1 MQQDGPN
8 SGTGVVQGGAAGG
21 QQAPGITLCQ
31 VRQISFSND
40 NASKVTCRFR
50 TDGPFKIQL
59 IQQPGHHPVQNSRP
73 VGSKSRKQEEDEI
86 KGRLFVLSKWETIT
100 LHVAFIPEQIPASEW
115 HHYLTRHEHVF
126 KGDLIVEYPRETSGE
141 STTHK
146 DALVPKQC
154 QTFQNHIIVCQVLV
168 FFDGLAMLSC
178 HLFSQT
184 IVIFLNV
191 CRHVQDDLQRIHL
204 VGTARRPAVRI
215 HLVPNEF
222 DRPLRLERAERPPW
236 SEPMP
241 LMVEFG
247 YTHITSSVTRSRT
260 VLISNVTNMLAKW
273 SLAHVGRKRRAAPII
288 GSTLP
293 EEEEF
298 RALDDKDAFEFE
310 ISGGEL
316 PGRRGFQPRNPRCN
330 REDIGLRSL
339 LRLETVSQ
347 ED

>member
-1 MQQDGPN
+1 
-8 SGTGVVQGGAAGG
+8 
-21 QQAPGITLCQ
+21 
-31 VRQISFSND
+31 
-40 NASKVTCRFR
+40 
-50 TDGPFKIQL
+50 
-59 IQQPGHHPVQNSRP
+59 
-73 VGSKSRKQEEDEI
+73 
-86 KGRLFVLSKWETIT
+86 
-100 LHVAFIPEQIPASEW
+100 
-115 HHYLTRHEHVF
+115 
-126 KGDLIVEYPRETSGE
+126 
-141 STTHK
+141 
-146 DALVPKQC
+146 
-154 QTFQNHIIVCQVLV
+154 
-168 FFDGLAMLSC
+168 MLSS
-178 HLFSQT
+178 HLFSQI
-184 IVIFLNV
+184 IVKLSNV

-316 PGRRGFQPRNPRCN
+316 PGRGRQHDTAQKCQMQPGSHGFKKTVETGN
-330 REDIGLRSL
+330 G
-339 LRLETVSQ
+339 RLWILPCVSQ
-347 ED
+347 EDEN